1 MVWYR
6 VNKRWYAIEW
16 ITDGMVSYHP
26 EPLMHPEEQSVVEGE
41 VGEGVE
47 HREVEDLCGDEGQRG
62 GHNTTISSTTTM
74 GFILLIVHLVAV
86 EDTHRL
92 VYRGVNMM
100 MRRRRRS
107 DDDDSDAG

>member
-1 MVWYR
+1 
-6 VNKRWYAIEW
+6 
-16 ITDGMVSYHP
+16 MVSYHP

-100 MRRRRRS
+100 MIVMRDDVERNNNDC